1 MIDRYSHPLLRIAVS
16 TLLVFSA
23 LLTLAPVLWIVGLSL
38 KTGADVYS
46 SNFIPATFNPGNYLT
61 AWTEFGLGPLFL
73 NSIVVTA
80 LSVSVSLVLAVL
92 AAYGFAKVPF
102 KGSEALFVGILLGMM
117 IPPAAL
123 IIPLFGELNALGLYD
138 SHVGLAL
145 VYTAFGLP
153 VAILIL
159 RSFFVSIPSE
169 LIEVARLDG
178 AGERRILWQVI
189 VPLSKAPIATV
200 TVLLFLAGW
209 NDFFL
214 ALVLLRDVSTYTLP
228 VGIAQFIGQY
238 STPYE
243 LVAAAVLIAALP
255 IIVLYLAIGTQFE
268 RGVAEGAIKA

>member
-1 MIDRYSHPLLRIAVS
+1 MVDRYTHPFWRLAISV
-16 TLLVFSA
+16 LLVLAA
-23 LLTLAPVLWIVGLSL
+23 LVTLAPVLWIAGLSL
-38 KTGADVYS
+38 KSGADVYS
-46 SNFIPATFNPGNYLT
+46 SNFVPATFNPGNYLT
-61 AWTEFGLGPLFL
+61 AWEDFGLGPLFV
-73 NSIVVTA
+73 NSIIVTG
-80 LSVSVSLVLAVL
+80 LSVSISLLLAVL

-102 KGSEALFVGILLGMM
+102 RGSEALFVGILLGIM

-123 IIPLFGELNALGLYD
+123 IIPLFAELNAIGLYD
-138 SHVGLAL
+138 SHVGLSL

-159 RSFFVSIPSE
+159 RSFFVSIPPE

-178 AGERRILWQVI
+178 ASEQRILWRVV

-200 TVLLFLAGW
+200 TVLLFLAAW

-214 ALVLLRDVSTYTLP
+214 ALVLLRDATTYTLP

-243 LVAAAVLIAALP
+243 LVAAAVIIAALP
-255 IIVLYLAIGTQFE
+255 IVVLYLALGSQFE

>member
-1 MIDRYSHPLLRIAVS
+1 MVDRYTHPLWRIAISV
-16 TLLVFSA
+16 LLVLAA
-23 LLTLAPVLWIVGLSL
+23 LVTLAPVLWIVGLSL
-38 KTGADVYS
+38 KSGADVYS
-46 SNFIPATFNPGNYLT
+46 SNFIPATFNPDNYLT
-61 AWTEFGLGPLFL
+61 AWQDFGLGPLFV

-80 LSVSVSLVLAVL
+80 LSVSVSLLLAVL

-102 KGSEALFVGILLGMM
+102 RGSEVLFVGILLGIM

-123 IIPLFGELNALGLYD
+123 IIPLFAELNAIGLYD
-138 SHVGLAL
+138 SHLGLAL

-159 RSFFVSIPSE
+159 RSFFVSIPPE

-178 AGERRILWQVI
+178 ASERRILWQVV

-200 TVLLFLAGW
+200 TVLLFLAAW

-214 ALVLLRDVSTYTLP
+214 ALVLLRDATTYTLP

-243 LVAAAVLIAALP
+243 LVAAAVIIAALP
-255 IIVLYLAIGTQFE
+255 IVVLYLALGSQFE

>member
-1 MIDRYSHPLLRIAVS
+1 VVDRYTHPFWRIAISV
-16 TLLVFSA
+16 LLVLAA
-23 LLTLAPVLWIVGLSL
+23 LVTLAPVLWIVGLSL
-38 KTGADVYS
+38 KSGADVYS
-46 SNFIPATFNPGNYLT
+46 SDFIPATFNPDNYLT
-61 AWTEFGLGPLFL
+61 AWQDFGLGPLFV

-80 LSVSVSLVLAVL
+80 LSVSVSLLLAVL

-102 KGSEALFVGILLGMM
+102 RGSEALFVGILLGIM

-123 IIPLFGELNALGLYD
+123 IIPLFAELNAIGLYD
-138 SHVGLAL
+138 SHLGLSL

-159 RSFFVSIPSE
+159 RSFFVSIPPE

-178 AGERRILWQVI
+178 ASERRILWQVV

-200 TVLLFLAGW
+200 TVLLFLAAW

-214 ALVLLRDVSTYTLP
+214 ALVLLRDATTYTLP

-243 LVAAAVLIAALP
+243 LVAAAVIIAALP
-255 IIVLYLAIGTQFE
+255 IVVLYLALGSQFE

>member
-1 MIDRYSHPLLRIAVS
+1 MVDRYTHPFWRIAISV
-16 TLLVFSA
+16 LLVVAA
-23 LLTLAPVLWIVGLSL
+23 LVTLAPVLWIVGLSL
-38 KTGADVYS
+38 KSGADVYS
-46 SNFIPATFNPGNYLT
+46 SNFVPATFNPENYLT
-61 AWTEFGLGPLFL
+61 AWQDFGLGPLFV
-73 NSIVVTA
+73 NSVIVTA
-80 LSVSVSLVLAVL
+80 LSVSVSLLLATL

-102 KGSEALFVGILLGMM
+102 RGSEALFVGILLGIM

-123 IIPLFGELNALGLYD
+123 IIPLFAELNAIGLYD
-138 SHVGLAL
+138 SHVGLSL

-159 RSFFVSIPSE
+159 RSFFVSIPPE

-178 AGERRILWQVI
+178 ASERRILWQVV

-200 TVLLFLAGW
+200 TVLLFLAAW

-214 ALVLLRDVSTYTLP
+214 ALVLLRDATTYTLP

-238 STPYE
+238 ATPYE
-243 LVAAAVLIAALP
+243 LVAAAVIIAASP
-255 IIVLYLAIGTQFE
+255 IVVLYLALGGQFE